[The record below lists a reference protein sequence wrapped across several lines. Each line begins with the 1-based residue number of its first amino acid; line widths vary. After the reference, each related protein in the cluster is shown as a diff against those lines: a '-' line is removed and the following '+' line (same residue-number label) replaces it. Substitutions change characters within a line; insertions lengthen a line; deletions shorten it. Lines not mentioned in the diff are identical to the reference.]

1 MLNALF
7 SGVGRRLPVFI
18 QTEATECGLCSLAMV
33 ASYHGYRTDLANLR
47 LRFAISR
54 KGATLEALMRIAE
67 AMRLQTRALR
77 LEVDHLPQLQLPCVL
92 HWDMN
97 HFVVLK
103 SVDARGAV
111 IHDPAVGERRVSMAE
126 FGKHFTGVALEVSP
140 GPEFVAQPAGPK
152 LSLRGLMG
160 RVTGLSRGLAQIAL
174 LAVLLELIAMALPFY
189 LQWVVDHVLVT
200 ADADMLAVL
209 ALGFG
214 LLVVVHAVISAT
226 RGWFVVVLSTSLN
239 FQWLGNVFAHLVRLP
254 LDFFEKRHI
263 GHILASFGSVGTIQR
278 TLTTQFAQVLVDG
291 LMTVGTLAMMLAYSP
306 QLTVVSLAGLALY
319 ALLRWAVF
327 RALREATAEQI
338 IHAARQ
344 QTHMIETASGIQS
357 VRLFG
362 KGDVRRAG
370 WLNMLADQFNAELR
384 IQRLTVSQD
393 TLRSLLNGLERVV
406 VVWLAA
412 RLVLAQEFT
421 AGMLFAY
428 MAYQLQFSTRV
439 SALVDKLAEL
449 SMLKLHGERVADIVL
464 QETERDHQ
472 HLPAEVDLG
481 QLPMSVELRN
491 VSFRYSPTEPWVLHG
506 VDLRIEPGEC
516 VAITGPSGC
525 GKTTLVKVMLGL
537 LQPTEGEVWVGG
549 RRLGQLGLA
558 NYRRLIGTVMQEDRL
573 FSGSIADNICFFD
586 PDPDWDRIVESAGQA
601 GVEREVTEMPMGFHT
616 LTGESGIGLS
626 GGQKQRIL
634 LARALYH
641 RPRMLVLDEA
651 TSHLDI
657 GNERSVN
664 ATVQALQLTRV
675 IVAHRPE
682 TIAMAGRVVVM
693 EAGRLRP
700 GEGRLESAPPVSPGD
715 A

>member
-1 MLNALF
+1 MFESIFVA
-7 SGVGRRLPVFI
+7 GGRHRLPVFI

-33 ASYHGYRTDLANLR
+33 ANYHGYRTDLASLR
-47 LRFAISR
+47 LRFSISR
-54 KGATLEALMRIAE
+54 KGATLKALMRIAE
-67 AMRLQTRALR
+67 ALRLQTRPLR
-77 LEVDHLPQLQLPCVL
+77 LEMGDLQKLELPCIL
-92 HWDMN
+92 HWNMN

-103 SVDARGAV
+103 SVDARHAV
-111 IHDPAVGERRVSMAE
+111 VHDPAVGERRLSLAE

-140 GPEFVAQPAGPK
+140 SPEFSGQAQPPK
-152 LSLRGLMG
+152 ISLRGLMG
-160 RVTGLSRGLAQIAL
+160 HVTGLRRGLTQIAL

-200 ADADMLAVL
+200 ADADMLLVL
-209 ALGFG
+209 AAGFA

-226 RGWFVVVLSTSLN
+226 RGWFVVILSTSLN

-263 GHILASFGSVGTIQR
+263 GHILASFGSVVTIQR
-278 TLTTQFAQVLVDG
+278 TLTTQFAQTVVDG
-291 LMTVGTLAMMLAYSP
+291 LMTLGTLAMMLFYSP
-306 QLTVVSLAGLALY
+306 SLTIVSVVAMLLY
-319 ALLRWAVF
+319 AALRWAIF
-327 RALREATAEQI
+327 RALREANSEQI
-338 IHAARQ
+338 IHGARQ
-344 QTHMIETASGIQS
+344 QTHMIETVSGIQS

-362 KGDVRRAG
+362 KADVRRAG
-370 WLNMLADQFNAELR
+370 WLNMLADQFNADLR
-384 IQRLTVSQD
+384 IQRLTLSHD
-393 TLRSLLNGLERVV
+393 TVRSLLNGLERVI

-412 RLVLAQEFT
+412 RLVLTQQFT

-464 QETERDHQ
+464 QQTESDAQ
-472 HLPAEVDLG
+472 HLPAEVDLAK
-481 QLPMSVELRN
+481 LPMSVELRN
-491 VSFRYSPTEPWVLHG
+491 VSFRYSPTEPFVLHG

-537 LQPTEGEVWVGG
+537 LQPSEGEILVGG
-549 RRLGQLGLA
+549 MRLSQLGLA
-558 NYRRLIGTVMQEDRL
+558 NYRHLLGTVMQEDRL

-586 PDPDWDRIVESAGQA
+586 PDPDMERVIESARQA
-601 GVEREVTEMPMGFHT
+601 GVEREIVEMPMGFHT

-651 TSHLDI
+651 TSHLDL

-664 ATVQALQLTRV
+664 ATVQALALTRV

-682 TIAMAGRVVVM
+682 TIAMAERVVVL
-693 EAGRLRP
+693 E
-700 GEGRLESAPPVSPGD
+700 EGRLQPSGAEPAPS
-715 A
+715 

>member
-1 MLNALF
+1 MFETSFA
-7 SGVGRRLPVFI
+7 GWRQRLPVFI

-33 ASYHGYRTDLANLR
+33 ANYHGYRTDLANLR
-47 LRFAISR
+47 LRFSISR

-77 LEVDHLPQLQLPCVL
+77 LEMQHLPQLQLPCVL

-103 SVDARGAV
+103 SVEARHAV
-111 IHDPAVGERRVSMAE
+111 IHDPAVGERRLSLAE

-140 GPEFVAQPAGPK
+140 SPEFVGQAPTPK

-160 RVTGLSRGLAQIAL
+160 RVTGLRRGLAQIAL

-200 ADADMLAVL
+200 ADADMLMVL
-209 ALGFG
+209 AAGFG
-214 LLVVVHAVISAT
+214 LLVIVHAVISAT

-263 GHILASFGSVGTIQR
+263 GHILASFGSVVMIQR
-278 TLTTQFAQVLVDG
+278 TLTTQFAQTVVDG
-291 LMTVGTLAMMLAYSP
+291 LMTLGTLAMMLFYSP
-306 QLTVVSLAGLALY
+306 RLTLVSVLAMLVY
-319 ALLRWAVF
+319 ALLRWGVF
-327 RALREATAEQI
+327 RALREASAEQI

-384 IQRLTVSQD
+384 IQRLTLSQD
-393 TLRSLLNGLERVV
+393 TARGLLSGLERVL

-412 RLVLAQEFT
+412 RLVLSHEFT
-421 AGMLFAY
+421 AGMLFAF

-449 SMLKLHGERVADIVL
+449 SMLRLHGERVADIVL
-464 QETERDHQ
+464 QETERDTQ
-472 HLPAEVDLG
+472 NLPAEVDLSK
-481 QLPMSVELRN
+481 LPMSVELRH
-491 VSFRYSPTEPWVLHG
+491 VSFRYSPTEPLVLHG

-537 LQPTEGEVWVGG
+537 LQPTEGEIIVGG
-549 RRLGQLGLA
+549 MRLGQLGLA

-573 FSGSIADNICFFD
+573 FSGSVADNICFFD
-586 PDPDWDRIVESAGQA
+586 PDPQWERIVESARQA

-641 RPRMLVLDEA
+641 QPRMLVLDEA
-651 TSHLDI
+651 TSHLDL

-664 ATVQALQLTRV
+664 ATVQALSLTRV

-682 TIAMAGRVVVM
+682 TIAMAERVVVL

-700 GEGRLESAPPVSPGD
+700 ASDAPV

>member
-1 MLNALF
+1 MFETFFA
-7 SGVGRRLPVFI
+7 GWRHRLPVFI

-33 ASYHGYRTDLANLR
+33 ANYHGYRTDLANLR
-47 LRFAISR
+47 LRFSISR

-67 AMRLQTRALR
+67 ALRLQTRALR
-77 LEVDHLPQLQLPCVL
+77 LEMQHLPQLQLPCVL

-103 SVDARGAV
+103 SVEARHAV
-111 IHDPAVGERRVSMAE
+111 IHDPAVGERRLSLAE

-140 GPEFVAQPAGPK
+140 SPEFVGQAPTPK

-160 RVTGLSRGLAQIAL
+160 RVTGLRRGLAQIAL
-174 LAVLLELIAMALPFY
+174 LAVLLELISMALPFY

-200 ADADMLAVL
+200 ADADMLMVL
-209 ALGFG
+209 AAGFG
-214 LLVVVHAVISAT
+214 LLVIVHAVISAT

-263 GHILASFGSVGTIQR
+263 GHILASFGSVVMIQR
-278 TLTTQFAQVLVDG
+278 TLTTQFAQTVVDG
-291 LMTVGTLAMMLAYSP
+291 LMTLGTLAMMLFYSP
-306 QLTVVSLAGLALY
+306 SLTLVSVVAMLVY
-319 ALLRWAVF
+319 ALLRWGVF
-327 RALREATAEQI
+327 RALREASAEQI

-384 IQRLTVSQD
+384 IQRLTLSQD
-393 TLRSLLNGLERVV
+393 TARGLLSGLERVI

-412 RLVLAQEFT
+412 RLVLSHEFT
-421 AGMLFAY
+421 AGMLFAF

-449 SMLKLHGERVADIVL
+449 SMLRLHGERVADIVL
-464 QETERDHQ
+464 QETERDAQ
-472 HLPAEVDLG
+472 NLPAEVDLSK
-481 QLPMSVELRN
+481 LPMSVELRN
-491 VSFRYSPTEPWVLHG
+491 VSFRYSPTEPFVLHG

-537 LQPTEGEVWVGG
+537 LQPTEGEIVVGG
-549 RRLGQLGLA
+549 MRLGQLGLA

-586 PDPDWDRIVESAGQA
+586 PDPQWERIVESARQA
-601 GVEREVTEMPMGFHT
+601 GVEREITEMPMGFHT

-641 RPRMLVLDEA
+641 QPRMLVLDEA
-651 TSHLDI
+651 TSHLDL

-664 ATVQALQLTRV
+664 ATVQALALTRV

-682 TIAMAGRVVVM
+682 TIAMAERMVVL

-700 GEGRLESAPPVSPGD
+700 AGEAPAS
-715 A
+715 

>member
-1 MLNALF
+1 MFESFFA
-7 SGVGRRLPVFI
+7 GGRHRLPIFI

-33 ASYHGYRTDLANLR
+33 ANYHGYRTDLASLR
-47 LRFAISR
+47 LRFSISR

-67 AMRLQTRALR
+67 ALRLQTRALR
-77 LEVDHLPQLQLPCVL
+77 LEMEHLPQLQLPCVL
-92 HWDMN
+92 HWNMN

-103 SVDARGAV
+103 SVDARSAV
-111 IHDPAVGERRVSMAE
+111 IHDPAVGERRLSLTE
-126 FGKHFTGVALEVSP
+126 FAKHFTGVALEVSP
-140 GPEFVAQPAGPK
+140 SPEFTGQAQPPK
-152 LSLRGLMG
+152 VSLRGLMG
-160 RVTGLSRGLAQIAL
+160 RVTGLNRGLAQIAL

-200 ADADMLAVL
+200 ADADMLLVL
-209 ALGFG
+209 AAGFG
-214 LLVVVHAVISAT
+214 LLVIVHAVISAT
-226 RGWFVVVLSTSLN
+226 RGWFVVMLSTSLN

-263 GHILASFGSVGTIQR
+263 GHILASFGSVVTIQR
-278 TLTTQFAQVLVDG
+278 TLTTQFAQTVVDG
-291 LMTVGTLAMMLAYSP
+291 LMALGTLAMMLFYSP
-306 QLTVVSLAGLALY
+306 ALTIVSVVAMLLY
-319 ALLRWAVF
+319 AALRWAVF
-327 RALREATAEQI
+327 RALREASAEQI
-338 IHAARQ
+338 IHGARQ
-344 QTHMIETASGIQS
+344 QTHMIETVSGIQS

-362 KGDVRRAG
+362 KADVRRAG
-370 WLNMLADQFNAELR
+370 WLNMLADQFNADLR
-384 IQRLTVSQD
+384 IQRLTLSQD
-393 TLRSLLNGLERVV
+393 TVRGLLNGLERVI

-412 RLVLAQEFT
+412 RLVLNQQFT

-464 QETERDHQ
+464 QETEGDTQ
-472 HLPAEVDLG
+472 HLPAEVDLTK
-481 QLPMSVELRN
+481 LPMAIELRN
-491 VSFRYSPTEPWVLHG
+491 VSFRYSPTEPFVLHG

-516 VAITGPSGC
+516 VAVTGPSGC

-537 LQPTEGEVWVGG
+537 LQPTDGEILVGG
-549 RRLGQLGLA
+549 MRLGQLGLA

-573 FSGSIADNICFFD
+573 FSGSIADNVCFFD
-586 PDPDWDRIVESAGQA
+586 PDPDWERVVESAKQA
-601 GVEREVTEMPMGFHT
+601 GVEREIVEMPMGFHT

-651 TSHLDI
+651 TSHLDL

-664 ATVQALQLTRV
+664 ATVQALSLTRV

-682 TIAMAGRVVVM
+682 TIAMAERVVVL

-700 GEGRLESAPPVSPGD
+700 AGD
-715 A
+715 APLN

>member
-1 MLNALF
+1 MFESFFA
-7 SGVGRRLPVFI
+7 GARHRLPIFI

-33 ASYHGYRTDLANLR
+33 ANYHGYRTDLASLR
-47 LRFAISR
+47 LRFSISR

-67 AMRLQTRALR
+67 ALRLQTRALR
-77 LEVDHLPQLQLPCVL
+77 LEMEHLSQLQLPCVL
-92 HWDMN
+92 HWNMN

-103 SVDARGAV
+103 SVDARHAV
-111 IHDPAVGERRVSMAE
+111 IHDPAVGERRLSLTE
-126 FGKHFTGVALEVSP
+126 FAKHFTGVALEVSP
-140 GPEFVAQPAGPK
+140 SPEFTGQAQPPK
-152 LSLRGLMG
+152 VSLRGLMG
-160 RVTGLSRGLAQIAL
+160 RVTGLNRGLAQVAL

-200 ADADMLAVL
+200 ADADMLLVL
-209 ALGFG
+209 AAGFG
-214 LLVVVHAVISAT
+214 LLVIVHAVISAT
-226 RGWFVVVLSTSLN
+226 RGWFVVILSTSLN

-263 GHILASFGSVGTIQR
+263 GHILASFGSVVTIQR
-278 TLTTQFAQVLVDG
+278 TLTTQFAQTVVDG
-291 LMTVGTLAMMLAYSP
+291 LMTLGTLAMMLFYSP
-306 QLTVVSLAGLALY
+306 MLTTVSVIAMLLY
-319 ALLRWAVF
+319 AALRWLVF
-327 RALREATAEQI
+327 RALREASAEQI
-338 IHAARQ
+338 IHGARQ
-344 QTHMIETASGIQS
+344 QTHMIETVSGIQS

-362 KGDVRRAG
+362 KADVRRAG

-384 IQRLTVSQD
+384 IQRLTLSQD
-393 TLRSLLNGLERVV
+393 TIRGLLNGLERVI

-412 RLVLAQEFT
+412 RLVLSQQFT

-439 SALVDKLAEL
+439 AALIDKLAEL
-449 SMLKLHGERVADIVL
+449 SMLRLHGERVADIVL
-464 QETERDHQ
+464 QETEGDTQ
-472 HLPAEVDLG
+472 HLPAEIDLTK
-481 QLPMSVELRN
+481 LPMAIELRN
-491 VSFRYSPTEPWVLHG
+491 VSFRYSPTEPFVLHG

-537 LQPTEGEVWVGG
+537 LQPTDGEILVGG
-549 RRLGQLGLA
+549 MRLSQLGLA

-586 PDPDWDRIVESAGQA
+586 PDPDWERVVESAKQA
-601 GVEREVTEMPMGFHT
+601 GVEREIVEMPMGFHT

-651 TSHLDI
+651 TSHLDL

-664 ATVQALQLTRV
+664 ATVQALSLTRV

-682 TIAMAGRVVVM
+682 TIAMAERVVVL

-700 GEGRLESAPPVSPGD
+700 EGD
-715 A
+715 APAS

>member
-1 MLNALF
+1 MFETFFA
-7 SGVGRRLPVFI
+7 GWRHRLPVFI

-33 ASYHGYRTDLANLR
+33 ANYHGYRTDLANLR
-47 LRFAISR
+47 LRFSISR

-77 LEVDHLPQLQLPCVL
+77 LEMEHLPQLQLPCVL

-103 SVDARGAV
+103 SVDARHAV
-111 IHDPAVGERRVSMAE
+111 IHDPAVGERRLGLAE

-140 GPEFVAQPAGPK
+140 SPEFVGQAPTPK

-160 RVTGLSRGLAQIAL
+160 RVTGLRRGLAQIAL

-200 ADADMLAVL
+200 ADADMLMVL
-209 ALGFG
+209 AAGFG
-214 LLVVVHAVISAT
+214 LLVIVHAVISAT

-263 GHILASFGSVGTIQR
+263 GHILASFGSVVMIQR
-278 TLTTQFAQVLVDG
+278 TLTTQFAQTVVDG
-291 LMTVGTLAMMLAYSP
+291 LMTLGTLTMMLFYSP
-306 QLTVVSLAGLALY
+306 SLTLVSVLAMLIY
-319 ALLRWAVF
+319 ALLRWGVF
-327 RALREATAEQI
+327 RALREASAEQI

-384 IQRLTVSQD
+384 IQRLTLSQD
-393 TLRSLLNGLERVV
+393 TARGLLSGLERVI

-412 RLVLAQEFT
+412 RLVLSHEFT
-421 AGMLFAY
+421 AGMLFAF

-449 SMLKLHGERVADIVL
+449 SMLRLHGERVADIVL
-464 QETERDHQ
+464 QQTERDAQ
-472 HLPAEVDLG
+472 DLPAEVDLSK
-481 QLPMSVELRN
+481 LSMSVELRN
-491 VSFRYSPTEPWVLHG
+491 VSFRYSPTEPFVLHG

-537 LQPTEGEVWVGG
+537 LQPTEGEIVVGG
-549 RRLGQLGLA
+549 MRLGQLGLA

-586 PDPDWDRIVESAGQA
+586 PDPQWERIVESARQA
-601 GVEREVTEMPMGFHT
+601 GVEREITEMPMGFHT

-641 RPRMLVLDEA
+641 QPRMLVLDEA
-651 TSHLDI
+651 TSHLDL

-664 ATVQALQLTRV
+664 ATVQALALTRV

-682 TIAMAGRVVVM
+682 TIAMAERVVVLA
-693 EAGRLRP
+693 AGRLRP
-700 GEGRLESAPPVSPGD
+700 AGD
-715 A
+715 APAN

>member
-1 MLNALF
+1 MFESFFA
-7 SGVGRRLPVFI
+7 GARHRLPIFI

-33 ASYHGYRTDLANLR
+33 ANYHGYRTDLASLR
-47 LRFAISR
+47 LRFSISR

-67 AMRLQTRALR
+67 ALRLQTRALR
-77 LEVDHLPQLQLPCVL
+77 LEMEHLSQLQLPCVL
-92 HWDMN
+92 HWNMN

-103 SVDARGAV
+103 SVDARHAV
-111 IHDPAVGERRVSMAE
+111 IHDPAVGERRLSLTE
-126 FGKHFTGVALEVSP
+126 FAKHFTGVALEVSP
-140 GPEFVAQPAGPK
+140 SPEFTGQAQPPK
-152 LSLRGLMG
+152 VSLRGLMG
-160 RVTGLSRGLAQIAL
+160 RVTGLNRGLAQVAL

-200 ADADMLAVL
+200 ADADMLLVL
-209 ALGFG
+209 AAGFG
-214 LLVVVHAVISAT
+214 LLVIVHAVISAT
-226 RGWFVVVLSTSLN
+226 RGWFVVILSTSLN

-263 GHILASFGSVGTIQR
+263 GHILASFGSVVTIQR
-278 TLTTQFAQVLVDG
+278 TLTTQFAQTVVDG
-291 LMTVGTLAMMLAYSP
+291 LMTLGTLAMMLFYSP
-306 QLTVVSLAGLALY
+306 MLTTVSVIAMLLY
-319 ALLRWAVF
+319 AALRWLVF
-327 RALREATAEQI
+327 RALREASAEQI
-338 IHAARQ
+338 IHGARQ
-344 QTHMIETASGIQS
+344 QTHMIETVSGIQS

-362 KGDVRRAG
+362 KADVRRAG

-384 IQRLTVSQD
+384 IQRLTLSQD
-393 TLRSLLNGLERVV
+393 TIRGLLNGLERVI

-412 RLVLAQEFT
+412 RLVLSQQFT

-439 SALVDKLAEL
+439 AALIDKLAEL

-464 QETERDHQ
+464 QETEGDTQ
-472 HLPAEVDLG
+472 HLPAEIDLTK
-481 QLPMSVELRN
+481 LPMAIELRN
-491 VSFRYSPTEPWVLHG
+491 VSFRYSPTEPFVLHG

-537 LQPTEGEVWVGG
+537 LQPTDGEILVGG
-549 RRLGQLGLA
+549 MRLSQLGLA

-586 PDPDWDRIVESAGQA
+586 PDPDWERVVESAKQA
-601 GVEREVTEMPMGFHT
+601 GVEREIVEMPMGFHT

-651 TSHLDI
+651 TSHLDL

-664 ATVQALQLTRV
+664 ATVQALSLTRV

-682 TIAMAGRVVVM
+682 TIAMAERVVVL

-700 GEGRLESAPPVSPGD
+700 EGD
-715 A
+715 APAS

>member
-1 MLNALF
+1 
-7 SGVGRRLPVFI
+7 
-18 QTEATECGLCSLAMV
+18 
-33 ASYHGYRTDLANLR
+33 
-47 LRFAISR
+47 
-54 KGATLEALMRIAE
+54 
-67 AMRLQTRALR
+67 
-77 LEVDHLPQLQLPCVL
+77 
-92 HWDMN
+92 
-97 HFVVLK
+97 
-103 SVDARGAV
+103 
-111 IHDPAVGERRVSMAE
+111 
-126 FGKHFTGVALEVSP
+126 
-140 GPEFVAQPAGPK
+140 
-152 LSLRGLMG
+152 
-160 RVTGLSRGLAQIAL
+160 
-174 LAVLLELIAMALPFY
+174 
-189 LQWVVDHVLVT
+189 
-200 ADADMLAVL
+200 
-209 ALGFG
+209 
-214 LLVVVHAVISAT
+214 
-226 RGWFVVVLSTSLN
+226 
-239 FQWLGNVFAHLVRLP
+239 
-254 LDFFEKRHI
+254 
-263 GHILASFGSVGTIQR
+263 
-278 TLTTQFAQVLVDG
+278 
-291 LMTVGTLAMMLAYSP
+291 MMLAYSP

-338 IHAARQ
+338 VHAARQ

-384 IQRLTVSQD
+384 IQRITVSQD
-393 TLRSLLNGLERVV
+393 TLRGLLNGLERVV

-464 QETERDHQ
+464 QETERDAQ

-491 VSFRYSPTEPWVLHG
+491 VSFRYSPTEPWVLQG

-586 PDPDWDRIVESAGQA
+586 PDPDWDRIIASAGQA
-601 GVEREVTEMPMGFHT
+601 GVEREVTDMPMGFHT

-651 TSHLDI
+651 TSHLDL

-693 EAGRLRP
+693 EAGRLLPAEQGKADPIGSPRP
-700 GEGRLESAPPVSPGD
+700 E
-715 A
+715 